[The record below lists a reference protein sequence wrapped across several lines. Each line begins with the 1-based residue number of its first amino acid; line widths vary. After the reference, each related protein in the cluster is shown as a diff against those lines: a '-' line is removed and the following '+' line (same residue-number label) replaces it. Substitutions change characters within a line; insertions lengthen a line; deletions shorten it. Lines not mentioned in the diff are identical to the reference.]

1 MNKGVSMKLKK
12 KAKMIIV
19 LSIVANLLSGCG
31 FGETKIEYERLVK
44 ALDEGDMKT
53 VMSASDDGYAY
64 VKEEVR
70 DSTFIEDNNKQIGVV
85 YQTTQGIYSIKDNI
99 LFGEAQKKVNTP
111 VEDEK
116 HSDNPQYKEEVVFKS
131 DIRYENGQLEASNRG
146 KDMSNI
152 NLMLNRVQGIKE
164 LKPNVNK
171 KSFSQPATIS
181 YNLSEIQ
188 FKEIF
193 NGNLGLEY
201 EKFSY
206 ATLLIE
212 FNSAKDTKEN
222 PMEITEITISIG
234 YKQRNEENNMI
245 RHDQEITTY
254 LHNKEENNRKSKKD
268 YLQYEKKFKESH

>member
-1 MNKGVSMKLKK
+1 MKLKK
-12 KAKMIIV
+12 KAKMMIV
-19 LSIVANLLSGCG
+19 LSIIANLLSGCG
-31 FGETKIEYERLVK
+31 FGETNIEYERLVK

-152 NLMLNRVQGIKE
+152 KLMLNRVQGIKE

>member
-1 MNKGVSMKLKK
+1 
-12 KAKMIIV
+12 
-19 LSIVANLLSGCG
+19 
-31 FGETKIEYERLVK
+31 
-44 ALDEGDMKT
+44 
-53 VMSASDDGYAY
+53 
-64 VKEEVR
+64 
-70 DSTFIEDNNKQIGVV
+70 
-85 YQTTQGIYSIKDNI
+85 
-99 LFGEAQKKVNTP
+99 
-111 VEDEK
+111 
-116 HSDNPQYKEEVVFKS
+116 
-131 DIRYENGQLEASNRG
+131 
-146 KDMSNI
+146 MSNI
-152 NLMLNRVQGIKE
+152 KLMLNRVQGIKE

-193 NGNLGLEY
+193 NGNLELKYG
-201 EKFSY
+201 KFSY

-254 LHNKEENNRKSKKD
+254 LRNKEENNRKSKKII
-268 YLQYEKKFKESH
+268 YNMKRNLKKAINIYKGRIWRTRKIIN

>member
-1 MNKGVSMKLKK
+1 MSKRLVKK
-12 KAKMIIV
+12 IV
-19 LSIVANLLSGCG
+19 IVMTVTFLLSACS
-31 FGETKIEYERLVK
+31 FGEKIEYERLVK

-53 VMSASDDGYAY
+53 VMSASDEGYVY
-64 VKEEVR
+64 VKKEVR

-146 KDMSNI
+146 GDMSNI
-152 NLMLNRVQGIKE
+152 KLMLNRVQGIKE

-193 NGNLGLEY
+193 NGNLELKYG
-201 EKFSY
+201 KFSY